1 MMGGMKGLFYM
12 SYDYYEWENLIC
24 ISQDEAKLNQRA
36 ALDDPKLQ
44 VVFSDEESSGLAES
58 EMRHYLIKDVETI

>member
-1 MMGGMKGLFYM
+1 MMEGMKGLFYM

-44 VVFSDEESSGLAES
+44 VVFSDKESNMLAES
-58 EMRHYLIKDVETI
+58 EIPHYLIKDVETI

>member
-1 MMGGMKGLFYM
+1 MMEGMKGLFYM

-24 ISQDEAKLNQRA
+24 ISQDEEKLNQRA

-44 VVFSDEESSGLAES
+44 VVFSGEESSKLAER
-58 EMRHYLIKDVETI
+58 ERPHYLIKDIETI

>member
-1 MMGGMKGLFYM
+1 MMEGMKGLFYM

-44 VVFSDEESSGLAES
+44 VVFSDEESSKLADS
-58 EMRHYLIKDVETI
+58 ELPHYLIKDIETI

>member
-24 ISQDEAKLNQRA
+24 ISQDEAKLNQKA

-44 VVFSDEESSGLAES
+44 VVFSDEESNRLAES
-58 EMRHYLIKDVETI
+58 ELAHYLIKDVETI